1 MSNINKTLN
10 KGLNLPEHYD
20 PSVEKL
26 RENMNIIDSLLQKS
40 VPNDLQ
46 TTSDGEDNINNLVTT
61 GRYFVKNSATGCP
74 ITSNTGIVD
83 VFRAGTYVLQEWR
96 SVSSPSLMY
105 RRYSSNGGSSWNSWI
120 RVWNESND
128 GDNSGLDADTLDGNH
143 LSSLYRKDF
152 IATDF
157 NSATSEGKYK
167 INGGTNAPNTNC
179 SDWVCLVYYLSGGA
193 DELYQIAMEECHTVP
208 DLGESKGNLETPN
221 STEYSTGTPCM
232 FVRKRIGGT
241 WYAWETIFNSGVVT
255 PVRTFRST
263 ASQDID
269 SCKEEGMYDYK
280 SITSSST
287 LPVGSSTGYGLI
299 VKSLNGAD
307 STGSDCCLQMLM
319 TDGSTHIYIRT
330 YHNSIW
336 SSWKLLG
343 ITAEDILTKLKT
355 VDGAGSELDSDTVDG
370 KHASDFVQSVKSTT
384 TTNIDNVTLEGM
396 YEYANVTSSKT
407 LPPFT
412 GSGGA
417 YGLIVKS
424 AKGNSSYD
432 CCFQIMLKDGCDY
445 IYMRYFHSGS
455 WSDWT
460 KINPTAGEILSS
472 LKTVDGD
479 GSGLDADMLDG
490 RYGYGYAH
498 TGESSSILPGIS
510 PSAASS
516 IKGLIYK
523 YTGKDITGSSSE
535 NFGIFQIYSP
545 SYFARIAVS
554 MNTGKVYVQTNGAS
568 AWSEITPLIPVLSAN
583 PSNPS
588 EGQMWILK

>member
-10 KGLNLPEHYD
+10 KELNLPEHYD

-26 RENMNIIDSLLQKS
+26 RENMNIIDSLLQKA

-46 TTSDGEDNINNLVTT
+46 TLSDGESNINNLKAT
-61 GRYFVKNSATGCP
+61 GRYFVRNSATGCP
-74 ITSNTGIVD
+74 VTDCTGIVD
-83 VFRAGTYVLQEWR
+83 VFKAGTYVLQEWR
-96 SVSSPSLMY
+96 GVSSPSLMY
-105 RRYSSNGGSSWNSWI
+105 RRYSSNGGYSWNSWI
-120 RVWNESND
+120 KVWNESND
-128 GDNSGLDADTLDGNH
+128 GANSGLDADTLDGVH

-152 IATDF
+152 TTTDF
-157 NSATSEGKYK
+157 NSATSEGKYM
-167 INGGTNAPNTNC
+167 ISSGTNAPNTAC

-193 DELYQIAMEECHTVP
+193 DGLYQIAMEECNTVP

-241 WYAWETIFNSGVVT
+241 WYAWETIFNSGVIT

-263 ASQDID
+263 TSQNID
-269 SCKEEGMYDYK
+269 KCKEEGFYDYR

-287 LPVGSSTGYGLI
+287 LPVSSSSGYGLI

-307 STGSDCCLQMLM
+307 NSVNDCCLQILM
-319 TDGSTHIYIRT
+319 ADGSTNIYVRT
-330 YHNSIW
+330 YHQTEW

-343 ITAEDILTKLKT
+343 GTAEDILTKLKT

-396 YEYANVTSSKT
+396 YEYPNITSSKA
-407 LPPFT
+407 LPLFT
-412 GSGGA
+412 GDVST

-424 AKGNSSYD
+424 VKGTSQYN
-432 CCFQIMLKDGCDY
+432 CCFQILLKDGCNY
-445 IYMRYFHSGS
+445 IFMRYFHSGG
-455 WSDWT
+455 WSNWT
-460 KINPTAGEILSS
+460 RINPDTEDILSN
-472 LKTVDGD
+472 LKTVDGK
-479 GSGLDADMLDG
+479 GSGLDADLLDG
-490 RYGYGYAH
+490 RSGSGYAYIG
-498 TGESSSILPGIS
+498 TTNSILTDS
-510 PSAASS
+510 VPSTSS
-516 IKGLIYK
+516 LTKGHIYK
-523 YTGKDITGSSSE
+523 YTGAAITGSSSE
-535 NFGIFQIYSP
+535 NFGIFQIYSSP
-545 SYFARIAVS
+545 HYARIAVS
-554 MNTGKVYVQTNGAS
+554 MSTGKVYVQTNGAL

>member
-1 MSNINKTLN
+1 MSDINKTLN

-74 ITSNTGIVD
+74 ITGNTGIVD

-96 SVSSPSLMY
+96 SVSSSSLVY
-105 RRYSSNGGSSWNSWI
+105 RRHSSNGGSGWYSWTK
-120 RVWNESND
+120 VWNGLND
-128 GDNSGLDADTLDGNH
+128 GSDSGLDADTLDGKH

-232 FVRKRIGGT
+232 FVRKRIDGT
-241 WYAWETIFNSGVVT
+241 WYAWETIFNSGVIT

-263 ASQDID
+263 TSQNID
-269 SCKEEGMYDYK
+269 NCKEEGFYDYK
-280 SITSSST
+280 FISSSST
-287 LPVGSSTGYGLI
+287 LPESSTGYGLI

-319 TDGSTHIYIRT
+319 TNGSTNIYVRT
-330 YHNSIW
+330 YYQNNW

-343 ITAEDILTKLKT
+343 GTAKDILTKLKT
-355 VDGAGSELDSDTVDG
+355 VDGAGSKLDSDTVDG

-384 TTNIDNVTLEGM
+384 TTNIDTVTLEGM
-396 YEYANVTSSKT
+396 YEYPNITSSKT

-417 YGLIVKS
+417 CGLIVKS
-424 AKGNSSYD
+424 VKVGSNYD
-432 CCFQIMLKDGCDY
+432 CCFQILLKDGCNY
-445 IYMRYFHSGS
+445 IYMRYFHTGS

-460 KINPTAGEILSS
+460 KINPDTEEILSN
-472 LKTVDGD
+472 LKTVDGA
-479 GSGLDADMLDG
+479 GSGLDADLLDG
-490 RYGYGYAH
+490 RSGSGYAYIG
-498 TGESSSILPGIS
+498 TTNSILTDS
-510 PSAASS
+510 VPSTSS
-516 IKGLIYK
+516 LTKGHIYK
-523 YTGKDITGSSSE
+523 YTGAAITGSSSE
-535 NFGIFQIYSP
+535 NFGIFQIYSSP
-545 SYFARIAVS
+545 YYARIAVS
-554 MNTGKVYVQTNGAS
+554 MSTGKVYVQTNGAS

>member
-1 MSNINKTLN
+1 MSDINKTLN

-46 TTSDGEDNINNLVTT
+46 TTSDGEDNINNLITT

-74 ITSNTGIVD
+74 ITGNTGIVD

-96 SVSSPSLMY
+96 SVSSSSLVY
-105 RRYSSNGGSSWNSWI
+105 RRHSSNGGSGWYSWTK
-120 RVWNESND
+120 VWNGLND
-128 GDNSGLDADTLDGNH
+128 GSDSGLDADTLDGKH

-232 FVRKRIGGT
+232 FVRKRISGV
-241 WYAWETIFNSGVVT
+241 WYAWETIFNSGVIT

-263 ASQDID
+263 TSQNID
-269 SCKEEGMYDYK
+269 NCKEEGFYDYK
-280 SITSSST
+280 FISSSST
-287 LPVGSSTGYGLI
+287 LPESSTGYGLI

-307 STGSDCCLQMLM
+307 STGSDCCLQILM
-319 TDGSTHIYIRT
+319 TNGSTNIYVRT
-330 YHNSIW
+330 YYQNNW

-343 ITAEDILTKLKT
+343 GTAKDILTKLKT
-355 VDGAGSELDSDTVDG
+355 VDGAGSGLDSDTVDG
-370 KHASDFVQSVKSTT
+370 KHASDFVQSVKSTIS
-384 TTNIDNVTLEGM
+384 TNIDKVTSEGM
-396 YEYANVTSSKT
+396 YEYTDIISNIPS
-407 LPPFT
+407 FT
-412 GSGGA
+412 GDGDT

-424 AKGNSSYD
+424 VKGTSQYN
-432 CCFQIMLKDGCDY
+432 CCFQILFKDGCND
-445 IYMRYFHSGS
+445 IYMRYFHGNS
-455 WSDWT
+455 WSEWA
-460 KINPTAGEILSS
+460 KINPDTEEILSN
-472 LKTVDGD
+472 LIPIVGED
-479 GSGLDADMLDG
+479 SGLDADLLDG
-490 RYGYGYAH
+490 RHGYGYAYTGASDIILGNSRPPASSAVLGQFYVH
-498 TGESSSILPGIS
+498 TGTS
-510 PSAASS
+510 
-516 IKGLIYK
+516 
-523 YTGKDITGSSSE
+523 ITGLSE
-535 NFGIFQIYSP
+535 NFGIFQIYNTP
-545 SYFARIAVS
+545 QKCARIAVS
-554 MNTGKVYVQTNGAS
+554 INTGKVYVQTTGAS
-568 AWSEITPLIPVLSAN
+568 AWSEITPLIPVLSEN